1 MTPDSDNRE
10 ANESFDADYEV
21 EVEVRLRDVDF
32 MGHVNNATYATYLEQ
47 AREAFFTDV
56 FGTSLV
62 DLDTV
67 LANVELNYER
77 PIEADATVIIAL
89 AIGELGTASLPMRYE
104 IRADGVCAAT
114 ASTVQVFIDRE
125 SEQSRPI
132 PDAWRTQLEQYQLE

>member
-1 MTPDSDNRE
+1 MTPDTDNRE
-10 ANESFDADYEV
+10 TDESFDADYEV
-21 EVEVRLRDVDF
+21 EVDVRLRDIDF

-56 FGTSLV
+56 FDTSLV
-62 DLDTV
+62 NLDTV

-77 PIEADATVIIAL
+77 PIEADATVTIAL
-89 AIGELGTASLPMRYE
+89 AVGELGTASLPMRYE
-104 IRADGVCAAT
+104 IRADGSRVAT

-132 PDAWRTQLEQYQLE
+132 PDEWRTRLEQ